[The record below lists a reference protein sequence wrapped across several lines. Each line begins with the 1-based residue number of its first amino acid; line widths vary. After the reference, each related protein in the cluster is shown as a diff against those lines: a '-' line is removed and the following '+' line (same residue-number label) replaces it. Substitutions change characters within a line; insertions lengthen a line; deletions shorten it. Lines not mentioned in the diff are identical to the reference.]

1 LADFKNPQQEPGAEK
16 RLLLVFL
23 LTFVVLIIF
32 QPLLKKYLPQA
43 PAAPEKQSSSSPASS
58 SLPSLPEQAG
68 ATPSTAGAT
77 APAARGV
84 SASKRGAVASK
95 QAAAEAETVI
105 ENDIYKIT
113 FTNRGAQ
120 VKSWIL
126 KKFDNDAQNG
136 PLELVDSA
144 AAQKY
149 GYPLSLW
156 TYDETLRNRL
166 NSALYVPSEIDPILL
181 GEETAKVTVTSA
193 KGELAGHTLR
203 SPAEISFEY
212 ADADVVVRKSF
223 HFDDTYVLK
232 VETSVVYKGAEVF
245 AAPAWPAGFGDQS
258 TPASFAAGRIDYHND
273 ASTERSGYIFF
284 PNYTSRLPLKSV
296 SSGNTIRGPFEW
308 AGPGDQYFTAI
319 FIPDDPDTAAM
330 VTLRN
335 SLQVA
340 RDPQKAD
347 SKETTNV
354 EVLGTAVGDLRGAT
368 SERVYVGPKELA
380 SLEAV
385 NVPAIKNGDADLRGT
400 VDFGWWGLISRPL
413 FLWLKWTYKHI
424 YPNWGWAIVIQT
436 LIITVALLP
445 LRITQMKSMLKMQRV
460 APQIKSIQEKYK
472 KYSLRDP
479 RKAAMNEEISA
490 LYKKEGVNPAGGCL
504 PMLIQFPFLIAYYRM
519 LGIAL
524 DLRHAHWLWISDL
537 SARDPY
543 FILPILM
550 VASMFLVQRMT
561 PQAGMDPSQQKMMNW
576 MMPIMMGFL
585 FFNFAAGLNLYYA
598 ETNLISMAQQAIMN
612 RTSLGRE
619 MREMMEKRARKK
631 SS

>member
-1 LADFKNPQQEPGAEK
+1 LPDFKNPQQEPGAEK

-23 LTFVVLIIF
+23 LTFVVLIVF

-43 PAAPEKQSSSSPASS
+43 PPPPEKQSAPAQSPAATPTAAATAMPSASGRSTSSPAV
-58 SLPSLPEQAG
+58 
-68 ATPSTAGAT
+68 TAN
-77 APAARGV
+77 
-84 SASKRGAVASK
+84 K
-95 QAAAEAETVI
+95 QASSETEIVV
-105 ENDIYKIT
+105 ENNLYKIT

-136 PLELVDSA
+136 PLELVNSA
-144 AAQKY
+144 ASQKY
-149 GYPLSLW
+149 GFPLSLW
-156 TYDETLRNRL
+156 TYDETLRNKL
-166 NSALYVPSEIDPILL
+166 SSALYVASKQGSL
-181 GEETAKVTVTSA
+181 TA
-193 KGELAGHTLR
+193 
-203 SPAEISFEY
+203 PAEITFEY
-212 ADADVVVRKSF
+212 ADQDLVVHKTFR
-223 HFDDTYVLK
+223 FDHTYVLN
-232 VETSVVYKGAEVF
+232 VETSVLYKGAEIF
-245 AAPAWPAGFGDQS
+245 AAPAWPAGFGDQLA
-258 TPASFAAGRIDYHND
+258 PASFAAARIDYHND
-273 ASTERSGYIFF
+273 ASNERTALVFPSFVSRIPVKNISG
-284 PNYTSRLPLKSV
+284 
-296 SSGNTIRGPFEW
+296 GNTIRGPFEW

-319 FIPDDPDTAAM
+319 FIPDDPNNAAM
-330 VTLRN
+330 VTLRYP
-335 SLQVA
+335 LQVP
-340 RDPQKAD
+340 RDPQKAG
-347 SKETTNV
+347 SKETVNV
-354 EVLGTAVGDLRGAT
+354 DALGAAVGDLRGTTA
-368 SERVYVGPKELA
+368 ERLYVGPKELA

-385 NVPAIKNGDADLRGT
+385 TVPTIKNGDPDLRGT

-413 FLWLKWTYKHI
+413 FLWLKWTYKHV

-445 LRITQMKSMLKMQRV
+445 LRITQMKSMLKMQRI

-479 RKAAMNEEISA
+479 RKAAMNEEISG

-504 PMLIQFPFLIAYYRM
+504 PLLIQFPFLIAYYRM

-524 DLRHAHWLWISDL
+524 DLRHAHWLWVSDL

-550 VASMFLVQRMT
+550 VASMFAMQRMT
-561 PQAGMDPSQQKMMNW
+561 PQAGMDPAQQKMMTW
-576 MMPIMMGFL
+576 MMPLMMGFL

-612 RTSLGRE
+612 RTKLGRE

-631 SS
+631 DK

>member
-43 PAAPEKQSSSSPASS
+43 PASPQKQSAPE
-58 SLPSLPEQAG
+58 PS
-68 ATPSTAGAT
+68 
-77 APAARGV
+77 
-84 SASKRGAVASK
+84 KAVAPPSAAIAAVTPANLPQSTTSK
-95 QAAAEAETVI
+95 QASSETETVV
-105 ENDIYKIT
+105 ENDLYKII
-113 FTNRGAQ
+113 FTNHGAQ

-136 PLELVDSA
+136 PLELVNNA
-144 AAQKY
+144 VAQKY

-156 TYDETLRNRL
+156 TYDETLRNKL
-166 NSALYVPSEIDPILL
+166 SSVLYVASKEGRL
-181 GEETAKVTVTSA
+181 TAPVDVT
-193 KGELAGHTLR
+193 
-203 SPAEISFEY
+203 FEY
-212 ADADVVVRKSF
+212 GDQDLVVRKTF
-223 HFDDTYVLK
+223 HFDHTYVLN
-232 VETSVVYKGAEVF
+232 VETSVVYKGSPIF

-258 TPASFAAGRIDYHND
+258 TPASFAAARIDYHND
-273 ASTERSGYIFF
+273 ASTERSGYVFF
-284 PNYTSRLPLKSV
+284 PNYISRLPVKSI
-296 SSGNTIRGPFEW
+296 SGGNTIKGPFEW

-319 FIPDDPDTAAM
+319 FVPDNPDTAAM

-335 SLQVA
+335 SLPVP
-340 RDPQKAD
+340 RDPQKPD

-354 EVLGTAVGDLRGAT
+354 DVIGAAVGDLRGPTA
-368 SERVYVGPKELA
+368 ERVYVGPKELS

-385 NVPAIKNGDADLRGT
+385 NVPTIKNGDPDLRGT

-424 YPNWGWAIVIQT
+424 VPNWGWAIVIQT

-445 LRITQMKSMLKMQRV
+445 LRITQMKSMLKMQRI

-479 RKAAMNEEISA
+479 RKAAMNEEISG

-504 PMLIQFPFLIAYYRM
+504 PLLIQFPFLIAYYRM
-519 LGIAL
+519 LGVAL
-524 DLRHAHWLWISDL
+524 DLRHAHWLWVSDL

-550 VASMFLVQRMT
+550 VASMFAMQRMT
-561 PQAGMDPSQQKMMNW
+561 PQAGMDPAQQKMMTW
-576 MMPIMMGFL
+576 MMPLMMGFL

-612 RTSLGRE
+612 RTKLGRE

-631 SS
+631 EK

>member
-1 LADFKNPQQEPGAEK
+1 M
-16 RLLLVFL
+16 
-23 LTFVVLIIF
+23 
-32 QPLLKKYLPQA
+32 PQA
-43 PAAPEKQSSSSPASS
+43 PAAPEKQSSPV
-58 SLPSLPEQAG
+58 PEQIAP
-68 ATPSTAGAT
+68 APLAT
-77 APAARGV
+77 ASVQAANPGAPAVA
-84 SASKRGAVASK
+84 ASK
-95 QAAAEAETVI
+95 QAASETETVI
-105 ENDIYKIT
+105 ENDLYKIT

-136 PLELVDSA
+136 PLELVDNA

-156 TYDETLRNRL
+156 TYDETLRTKL
-166 NSALYVPSEIDPILL
+166 SSALYVASNEGQL
-181 GEETAKVTVTSA
+181 TA
-193 KGELAGHTLR
+193 
-203 SPAEISFEY
+203 PAEITFEY
-212 ADADVVVRKSF
+212 ADPEVVVRKSF
-223 HFDDTYVLK
+223 RFDHTYVLN
-232 VETSVVYKGAEVF
+232 VETSVTYKGAAIF
-245 AAPAWPAGFGDQS
+245 APPAWPAGFGDQL
-258 TPASFAAGRIDYHND
+258 TPASYAAARIDYHND
-273 ASTERSGYIFF
+273 ASNERTALVF
-284 PNYTSRLPLKSV
+284 PSFVSRLAMKSI
-296 SSGNTIRGPFEW
+296 SGGNTIRGPFEW
-308 AGPGDQYFTAI
+308 AGAGDQYFTAI
-319 FIPDDPDTAAM
+319 FIPDDPNTAAM
-330 VTLRN
+330 VTERN

-340 RDPQKAD
+340 RDPQRPE

-354 EVLGTAVGDLRGAT
+354 EVLGTAVGNLRGPT
-368 SERVYVGPKELA
+368 TERVYVGPKELS

-385 NVPAIKNGDADLRGT
+385 NVPTIRNGDPDLRGT

-424 YPNWGWAIVIQT
+424 VPNWGWAIVIQT

-445 LRITQMKSMLKMQRV
+445 LRITQMKSMLKMQRI

-472 KYSLRDP
+472 KYTLRDP

-504 PMLIQFPFLIAYYRM
+504 PLLIQFPFLIAYYRM

-524 DLRHAHWLWISDL
+524 DLRHAHWLWVTDL

-550 VASMFLVQRMT
+550 VASMFLMQRMT
-561 PQAGMDPSQQKMMNW
+561 PQAGMDPAQQKMMTW
-576 MMPIMMGFL
+576 MMPLMMGFL

-612 RTSLGRE
+612 RTKLGRE
-619 MREMMEKRARKK
+619 MREVMEKRARKK
-631 SS
+631 DK